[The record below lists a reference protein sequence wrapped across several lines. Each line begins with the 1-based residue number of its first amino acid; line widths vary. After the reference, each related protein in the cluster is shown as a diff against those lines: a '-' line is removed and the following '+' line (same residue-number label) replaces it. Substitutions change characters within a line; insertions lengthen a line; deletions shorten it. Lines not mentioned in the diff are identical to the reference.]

1 MNLFYEALLD
11 RFHELHQQIVQIL
24 ADLPPDALDWKPA
37 DGMNS
42 VSVLVM
48 HITGAERFLIGD
60 VVMGEPSNRVREAEF
75 EVAGMSKEELL
86 QRIHETEEYIKDAL
100 SRLSLSE
107 LEMQRTHPRH
117 GKQVSVAWAILH
129 ALEHAGIHV
138 GHIELTAQLNRLPDW
153 GG

>member
-1 MNLFYEALLD
+1 MNLFFEALFD
-11 RFHELHQQIVQIL
+11 RFHELHQQIEQIL
-24 ADLPPDALDWKPA
+24 ADLPSEALDWKPS

-42 VSVLVM
+42 VSVLVV

-60 VVMGEPSNRVREAEF
+60 IVMGESSNRVREAEF
-75 EVAGMSKEELL
+75 EAAGMGKEALL
-86 QRIHETEEYIKDAL
+86 RRLHETEAYIKDAL
-100 SRLSLSE
+100 SRLSLSD

-138 GHIELTAQLNRLPDW
+138 GHIELTAQLNRLPNRE
-153 GG
+153 G